1 MKVLQ
6 ENKEEFKK
14 IGWNTNEGN
23 EILDAVTTWDQH
35 RFICIMKDDTI
46 QIFTGI
52 CDETYDGEI
61 VQHLDCIDDNLDY
74 NIDDIVMWIE
84 APNIK

>member
-1 MKVLQ
+1 MNREK
-6 ENKEEFKK
+6 FKRL
-14 IGWNTNEGN
+14 GWNINEEN
-23 EILDAVTTWDQH
+23 DIFDAVKPWDIY

-52 CDETYDGEI
+52 CDETYNGEI
-61 VQHLDCIDDNLDY
+61 IVHLDCIDDNLDY
-74 NIDDIVMWIE
+74 DIDDIVMWIE

>member
-1 MKVLQ
+1 
-6 ENKEEFKK
+6 
-14 IGWNTNEGN
+14 
-23 EILDAVTTWDQH
+23 
-35 RFICIMKDDTI
+35 MKDDTI

>member
-1 MKVLQ
+1 MKGLQ

-14 IGWNTNEGN
+14 LGWNTNEGN
-23 EILDAVTTWDQH
+23 DILDAVTTWDRH

>member
-1 MKVLQ
+1 MKGLP

-23 EILDAVTTWDQH
+23 EILDSVESWDQH

-61 VQHLDCIDDNLDY
+61 VQHLDCIDDNY
-74 NIDDIVMWIE
+74 NIDDIVIWIE

>member
-1 MKVLQ
+1 MKGLP

-23 EILDAVTTWDQH
+23 EILDAVESWDQH

-61 VQHLDCIDDNLDY
+61 VQHLDCINDY
-74 NIDDIVMWIE
+74 DIDDIVMWIE

>member
-1 MKVLQ
+1 MKGLP

-14 IGWNTNEGN
+14 LGWNINEEN
-23 EILDAVTTWDQH
+23 DILDAVKPWNQH